1 VKLPAAFAPTI
12 DDVRKG
18 FTIANTGQ
26 HDLWRTVVIRGAPT
40 SAPSAMEAGYTIK
53 KAYLTLDGK
62 PVDPGRLRQNDRLI
76 VSIEGKSADSKEH
89 QTVLVDMLPAGWEI
103 EGPVMPVLE
112 TPKDGSEADDTNKSP
127 PHQTYGFLGALT
139 NPHVTEARDDQFVAA
154 FKLGNEDS
162 HQVNR
167 YFARNPGLSDDAFHL
182 AYVVRVVT
190 PGTFTLPEAVVE
202 DMYRPSMM
210 ARTDSGQTIADP
222 R

>member
-1 VKLPAAFAPTI
+1 MPA
-12 DDVRKG
+12 D
-18 FTIANTGQ
+18 N
-26 HDLWRTVVIRGAPT
+26 
-40 SAPSAMEAGYTIK
+40 
-53 KAYLTLDGK
+53 
-62 PVDPGRLRQNDRLI
+62 
-76 VSIEGKSADSKEH
+76 
-89 QTVLVDMLPAGWEI
+89 
-103 EGPVMPVLE
+103 
-112 TPKDGSEADDTNKSP
+112 TNKSP

-139 NPHVTEARDDQFVAA
+139 NPHVAEARDDQFVAA
-154 FKLGNEDS
+154 FRLGNEVS

-167 YFARNPGLSDDAFHL
+167 YRYVPRNAELSDDAFHL

>member
-1 VKLPAAFAPTI
+1 
-12 DDVRKG
+12 
-18 FTIANTGQ
+18 
-26 HDLWRTVVIRGAPT
+26 
-40 SAPSAMEAGYTIK
+40 M
-53 KAYLTLDGK
+53 
-62 PVDPGRLRQNDRLI
+62 RQNDRLI
-76 VSIEGKSADSKEH
+76 VSIEGKSADSKDH

-103 EGPVMPVLE
+103 EGPVLPE
-112 TPKDGSEADDTNKSP
+112 TPKDGSEADDTHRSA
-127 PHQTYGFLGALT
+127 PHQTYSFLGALT

-154 FKLGNEDS
+154 FRLGNEVS
-162 HQVNR
+162 HQVYR
-167 YFARNPGLSDDAFHL
+167 YVPSNPELPGDAFHL